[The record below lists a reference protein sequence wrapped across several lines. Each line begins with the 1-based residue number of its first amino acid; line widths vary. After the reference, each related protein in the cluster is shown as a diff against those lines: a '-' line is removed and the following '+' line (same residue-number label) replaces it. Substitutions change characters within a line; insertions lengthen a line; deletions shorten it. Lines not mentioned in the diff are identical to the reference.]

1 MSEQRDLLQIK
12 FTDLLAYAIKWR
24 KQLIILAISA
34 VLASAFVT
42 MPFIIK
48 PKYKAEVVFYPTTI
62 NSIGNALFTDLNKR
76 EADPLAFG
84 EEMEAE
90 NALQLLSSS
99 AMTGRIVR
107 NFRLMEHYGIDPKSS
122 RAKTTLANTYNSNI
136 EFKRTRYLSI
146 SITVLDKD
154 PVMAAKIANGIAEI
168 YDTVKTEIQMQLAQ
182 EAFKIIEEEY
192 HKKEKEIDAIRNNL
206 KKLAEN
212 GVTNYEEQARALAE
226 EIAKLQAKGGS
237 MGQLVQLREQQALLS
252 KYAGDFLYY
261 TENLKLQLDALD
273 KLRTRYEKSKV
284 DVDKTITHKFLL
296 TSADTPEIKAYP
308 IRKTIVL
315 ISLIATLFMGFLV
328 ILIIEKYRQF
338 RTDQQVEG

>member
-1 MSEQRDLLQIK
+1 MTEPKDLLQIK
-12 FTDLLAYAIKWR
+12 FTDLLVIAIKWKR
-24 KQLIILAISA
+24 QLILLA
-34 VLASAFVT
+34 VLAVICSAIIT

-99 AMTGRIVR
+99 AMTGRIIR
-107 NFRLMEHYGIDPKSS
+107 NYNLMEHYGIDPKSS
-122 RAKTTLANTYNSNI
+122 RAKTSLADKFRSNI
-136 EFKRTRYLSI
+136 EFRRTRYLSI
-146 SITVLDKD
+146 SITVMDED

-168 YDTVKTEIQMQLAQ
+168 YDTVKTEIQMQLAK
-182 EAFKIIEEEY
+182 EAFEIIESEY
-192 HKKEKEIDAIRNNL
+192 IKKEKEIDEIRGKL
-206 KKLAEN
+206 KELAEN

-237 MGQLVQLREQQALLS
+237 SGQLQQLRDQQALLS

-261 TENLKLQLDALD
+261 TENLKLQLDAQD
-273 KLRTRYEKSKV
+273 KLRTRHEKAKV

-296 TSADTPEIKAYP
+296 TSAETPEIKAYP

-315 ISLIATLFMGFLV
+315 ITLMATLFFGFVV
-328 ILIIEKYRQF
+328 IIIIEKF
-338 RTDQQVEG
+338 RAYKAMS

>member
-1 MSEQRDLLQIK
+1 MPQSKDLLQIK

-24 KQLIILAISA
+24 KHLIILAVATIVLTA
-34 VLASAFVT
+34 VFTSPL
-42 MPFIIK
+42 IIT
-48 PKYKAEVVFYPTTI
+48 PKYKAEVIFYPTTI

-99 AMTGRIVR
+99 SMTGRIIKDF
-107 NFRLMEHYGIDPKSS
+107 NLMYHYGIDPKGSQ
-122 RAKTTLANTYNSNI
+122 AKTKLANTFNSNI
-136 EFKRTRYLSI
+136 EFRRTRYLSI
-146 SITVLDKD
+146 GITVLDKD

-168 YDTVKTEIQMQLAQ
+168 YDTVKTEIQMQLAK
-182 EAFKIIEEEY
+182 EAFAIIEDEFR
-192 HKKEKEIDAIRNNL
+192 KKEKAIIEIRDNL

-212 GVTNYEEQARALAE
+212 GVTNYEEQSRALAE

-237 MGQLVQLREQQALLS
+237 SSQLQQLRDQQSLLS

-261 TENLKLQLDALD
+261 TENLKLELDALD
-273 KLRTRYEKSKV
+273 KMRTRYEKAKV

-296 TSADTPEIKAYP
+296 TSAETPEIKAYP
-308 IRKTIVL
+308 IRKTIL
-315 ISLIATLFMGFLV
+315 IISLLATMFMGFLV
-328 ILIIEKYRQF
+328 IIILEKYREYKA
-338 RTDQQVEG
+338 TSNSVE

>member
-1 MSEQRDLLQIK
+1 MQESKDLLQLK
-12 FTDLLAYAIKWR
+12 FIDLLTYTIKW
-24 KQLIILAISA
+24 KKHLIILGIIAILVSA
-34 VLASAFVT
+34 VIT

-48 PKYKAEVVFYPTTI
+48 PKYKAEVIFYPATI

-99 AMTGRIVR
+99 SMTNRIVK
-107 NFRLMEHYGIDPKSS
+107 NYDLMKHYKIDPNDKQ
-122 RAKTTLANTYNSNI
+122 AKTKLNNKFRKNI

-146 SITVLDKD
+146 SVTVLDED
-154 PVMAAKIANGIAEI
+154 PVKSAKIANGIAEI
-168 YDTVKTEIQMQLAQ
+168 YDTVKSEIQMQLAK
-182 EAFKIIEEEY
+182 EAFKIVEDEFRR
-192 HKKEKEIDAIRNNL
+192 KEKEIIEIRDNL

-212 GVTNYEEQARALAE
+212 GITNYEEQSRAIAE

-237 MGQLVQLREQQALLS
+237 ASQLEQLKQQQEHLS
-252 KYAGDFLYY
+252 KYAGEFLYY
-261 TENLKLQLDALD
+261 TENLKLELDALD
-273 KLRTRYEKSKV
+273 KLRTRYEKAKV

-296 TSADTPEIKAYP
+296 TSADVPEIKAYP

-315 ISLIATLFMGFLV
+315 ISLISSLFMGFLIIIV
-328 ILIIEKYRQF
+328 IEKYRQF
-338 RTDQQVEG
+338 NQMKASA

>member
-1 MSEQRDLLQIK
+1 MQESKDFLQLKFIDLL
-12 FTDLLAYAIKWR
+12 TYALKW
-24 KQLIILAISA
+24 KKHLIILGIAAIVVSA
-34 VLASAFVT
+34 VVT

-107 NFRLMEHYGIDPKSS
+107 NFDLMKHYNIDVNGKQ
-122 RAKTTLANTYNSNI
+122 AKTKLNNKFRKNI

-146 SITVLDKD
+146 SVTVLDED

-168 YDTVKTEIQMQLAQ
+168 YDTVKTEIQMQLAK
-182 EAFKIIEEEY
+182 EAFKIVEDEF
-192 HKKEKEIDAIRNNL
+192 HKKEKGIIEIRNNL
-206 KKLAEN
+206 KTLAEN
-212 GVTNYEEQARALAE
+212 GITNYEEQARAIAE

-237 MGQLVQLREQQALLS
+237 AGQLAHLQEQQQHLS
-252 KYAGDFLYY
+252 KYAGEFLYF
-261 TENLKLQLDALD
+261 TENLKLELDALD
-273 KLRTRYEKSKV
+273 KLRTRYEKAKV

-296 TSADTPEIKAYP
+296 TSADVPEIKAYP

-315 ISLIATLFMGFLV
+315 ISLLATLFMGFL
-328 ILIIEKYRQF
+328 ILIIIEKYREFKQMKE
-338 RTDQQVEG
+338 VA

>member
-1 MSEQRDLLQIK
+1 MQDSKDLLQLK
-12 FTDLLAYAIKWR
+12 FIDLLSYAIKWR
-24 KQLIILAISA
+24 KHMIILGISA
-34 VLASAFVT
+34 VLLSSVIT

-48 PKYKAEVVFYPTTI
+48 PKYKAEVIFYPATI

-99 AMTGRIVR
+99 AMTARIVG
-107 NFRLMEHYGIDPKSS
+107 NYDLMRHYKIDPNGKQ
-122 RAKTTLANTYNSNI
+122 AKTKLGNKFRNNI

-146 SITVLDKD
+146 SVTVLDED

-168 YDTVKTEIQMQLAQ
+168 YDTVKTEIQMQLAR
-182 EAFKIIEEEY
+182 EAFKIIEDEF
-192 HKKEKEIDAIRNNL
+192 HKKEKGVFEIRNNL

-212 GVTNYEEQARALAE
+212 GITNFEEQSRAIAE

-237 MGQLVQLREQQALLS
+237 TNQLAQLREQQEHLS
-252 KYAGDFLYY
+252 KYAGEFLYY
-261 TENLKLQLDALD
+261 TENLKLELDALD
-273 KLRTRYEKSKV
+273 KLRTRYEKAKV

-296 TSADTPEIKAYP
+296 TTADVPEIKAYP
-308 IRKTIVL
+308 IRKTIVF
-315 ISLIATLFMGFLV
+315 ISLLTSLFMGFL
-328 ILIIEKYRQF
+328 IIIIIEKYREF
-338 RTDQQVEG
+338 KLM